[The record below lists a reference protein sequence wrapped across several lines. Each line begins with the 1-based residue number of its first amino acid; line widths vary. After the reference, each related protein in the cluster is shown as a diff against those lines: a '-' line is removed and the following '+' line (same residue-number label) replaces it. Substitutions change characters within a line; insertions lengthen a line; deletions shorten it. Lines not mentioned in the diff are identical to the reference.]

1 MAILLAQ
8 LGRFAYR
15 RAVPVLIAWLLI
27 AAGTVI
33 GGIALGGTM
42 QDSFKIPGTESQQ
55 AIDRLAAVF
64 PQTAGASGQLVVHS
78 TDASIADLESELDDL
93 ATRLGDVDG
102 VDNAISPFNEYA
114 TDAISDDG
122 MTAVVQV
129 QFEGRARR
137 SATPPSPRCSAWA
150 TSSRRIPCRSST
162 AARCSRASTSVS
174 RSSRCSVSSSRRSCS
189 W

>member
-1 MAILLAQ
+1 CRRAGGGPRPADHPADRSRPAAADRRRPGALRRGPRRCRLPARAGERIRGRSRARRCAAARLAHPHPRRAARSRDRLLRNTMAILLAQ
-8 LGRFAYR
+8 LGRLAYR

-93 ATRLGDVDG
+93 ATRLGDV
-102 VDNAISPFNEYA
+102 
-114 TDAISDDG
+114 
-122 MTAVVQV
+122 
-129 QFEGRARR
+129 
-137 SATPPSPRCSAWA
+137 
-150 TSSRRIPCRSST
+150 
-162 AARCSRASTSVS
+162 
-174 RSSRCSVSSSRRSCS
+174 
-189 W
+189 